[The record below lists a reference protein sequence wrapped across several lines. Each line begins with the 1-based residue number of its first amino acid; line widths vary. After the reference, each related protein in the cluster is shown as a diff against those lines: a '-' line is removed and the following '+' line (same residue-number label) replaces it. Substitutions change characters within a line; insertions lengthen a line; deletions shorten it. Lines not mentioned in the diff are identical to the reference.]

1 MKLRKMLLRPGDT
14 FAAKIFLV
22 IICLI
27 LVMSVAFTAFFVH
40 NQWKSQTDIL
50 VRQGEVLAKLLAYNA
65 RLGVFAENPELLKD
79 PVDGVLQN
87 NEVLQVSIFS
97 LSGKLLKE
105 QRKKG
110 SGQPGKDFSLDGK
123 KMRDIFNRLKNSRN
137 LLYVWSGSDTLES
150 WAPVTSGSRYSSE
163 EALFFSD
170 ALFQTGERTI
180 GFVRVV
186 LDKKILDVSLRKLIF
201 KSSLIA
207 VFFLSAAVVIVF
219 FVVKGVT
226 KPLDRLT
233 ERVRMMGDGSP
244 LEKVPVETED
254 EIGKLATAFNSI
266 AESLHARESEKEHL
280 EQQLRQAHKMEAIG
294 TLAGGVAHDFNNILS
309 TIEGYAGLLRDRI
322 KKKSPIRDYV
332 EQIVAAAERASE
344 LTRRLLAFSRNQ
356 VIHPKP
362 ISLNETI
369 SSINTLLAR
378 LVGEDIE
385 FRIRTSPEDLVV
397 MADELQIEQ
406 MLINLVTNARDAMPN
421 GGTLSISSELA
432 ELTEDAVKGPWT
444 LPPGSY
450 AKLTVSD
457 SGVGIDASVRDRVF
471 EPFFTTKEVG
481 KGTGLGLS
489 MAYGIV
495 KQHRGS
501 IEVES
506 EQGKGTVFTIYL
518 PVVESMVERKKL
530 ETLLLPTGSGETILL
545 AEDDRF
551 VRMLTKHILI
561 KYGYLVI
568 EASDG
573 DDALEK
579 FRDNHESVQLLLL
592 DVIMPKK
599 TGKQIY
605 DEARRICPDIK
616 AIFMSGHTFD
626 VITKQGVFSEG
637 IHLLSKPLTP
647 GELLVKVRQVLHGPL
662 PELGPGEFVN
672 ASPKMEDWRINE

>member
-27 LVMSVAFTAFFVH
+27 LVMSVAFTGFFVH

-50 VRQGEVLAKLLAYNA
+50 ARQGEVLAKLLAYNV
-65 RLGVFAENPELLKD
+65 RLGVFAENSELLKD

-87 NEVLQVSIFS
+87 NEVLQVAIFS
-97 LSGKLLKE
+97 LNGKLLTE
-105 QRKKG
+105 QRRKG
-110 SGQPGKDFSLDGK
+110 SEQSGKDFSLDEK
-123 KMRDIFNRLKNSRN
+123 EMREILSRLKNNRN
-137 LLYVWSGSDTLES
+137 FLYVRSGSDTLES
-150 WAPVTSGSRYSSE
+150 WAPVMSGARHSSE

-186 LDKKILDVSLRKLIF
+186 LDKKILDVSLQKLIF

-233 ERVRMMGDGSP
+233 ERVRMMGGGSP
-244 LEKVPVETED
+244 LDKVPVETED
-254 EIGKLATAFNSI
+254 EIGKLAIAFNAI
-266 AESLHARESEKEHL
+266 AESLRTRESEKEHL

-322 KKKSPIRDYV
+322 KKKSPVRDYV

-362 ISLNETI
+362 INLNETI
-369 SSINTLLAR
+369 NSINTLLVR
-378 LVGEDIE
+378 LVNEDIE
-385 FRIRTSPEDLVV
+385 FRLRTTREELVV

-406 MLINLVTNARDAMPN
+406 MLINLVTNARDAMSH
-421 GGTLSISSELA
+421 GGTLSITTEPVEVTEVAA
-432 ELTEDAVKGPWT
+432 EGQWQ

-450 AKLTVSD
+450 AKLAVSD
-457 SGVGIDASVRDRVF
+457 TGVGIDASVRDRIF
-471 EPFFTTKEVG
+471 DPFFTTKEVG

-506 EQGKGTVFTIYL
+506 EQGKGTEFTIYL
-518 PVVESMVERKKL
+518 PVVESIVERKKL
-530 ETLLLPTGSGETILL
+530 ETLLLPPGSRETILL

-579 FRDNHESVQLLLL
+579 FRNNIESVQLLLL

-605 DEARRICPDIK
+605 DEARKIRPDIK
-616 AIFMSGHTFD
+616 VLFMSGHTYD
-626 VITKQGVFSEG
+626 VITKQGAFSEG
-637 IHLLSKPLTP
+637 LPLISKPLTP
-647 GELLVKVRQVLHGPL
+647 GELLVKIREVLKGPSPDL
-662 PELGPGEFVN
+662 
-672 ASPKMEDWRINE
+672 ASGKFMASSQSTGDT